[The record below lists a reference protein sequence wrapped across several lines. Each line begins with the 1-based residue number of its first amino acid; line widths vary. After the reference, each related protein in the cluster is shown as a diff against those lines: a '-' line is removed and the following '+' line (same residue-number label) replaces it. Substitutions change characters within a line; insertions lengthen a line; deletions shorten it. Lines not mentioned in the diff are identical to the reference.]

1 MIPVIWI
8 LEIDLLKQRVDPTQ
22 PPRVN
27 GTVQSQE
34 NIPGVS
40 FFSTRSSCSFKE
52 HWPNNV
58 LEYSVECRARKRNEI
73 IVSKKACS
81 VRYFSNRLCK
91 G

>member
-1 MIPVIWI
+1 MSTMIPVIWI

-40 FFSTRSSCSFKE
+40 FFPRGPVVPS
-52 HWPNNV
+52 
-58 LEYSVECRARKRNEI
+58 RNI
-73 IVSKKACS
+73 
-81 VRYFSNRLCK
+81 

>member
-1 MIPVIWI
+1 MSTMIPVIWI

-40 FFSTRSSCSFKE
+40 FFSTRSSCSFKK
-52 HWPNNV
+52 HWPNNI
-58 LEYSVECRARKRNEI
+58 LCLNILLNVEQGKEMKLLFP
-73 IVSKKACS
+73 KKHA
-81 VRYFSNRLCK
+81 L
-91 G
+91 

>member
-1 MIPVIWI
+1 MSTMIPVIWI

-40 FFSTRSSCSFKE
+40 FFSTRSSCSFKK
-52 HWPNNV
+52 HWLNNV
-58 LEYSVECRARKRNEI
+58 LEYSVECGARKR
-73 IVSKKACS
+73 K
-81 VRYFSNRLCK
+81 
-91 G
+91 

>member
-1 MIPVIWI
+1 MSTMIPVIWI

-40 FFSTRSSCSFKE
+40 FFFHAVQLFLQETLAE
-52 HWPNNV
+52 
-58 LEYSVECRARKRNEI
+58 
-73 IVSKKACS
+73 
-81 VRYFSNRLCK
+81 
-91 G
+91 